1 MSKIGAILN
10 DTWFYKNNNELLK
23 VYNITIHNYGNP
35 YKMIVDGK
43 EIDGSIIPYNKND
56 KDVNVEIFM

>member
-1 MSKIGAILN
+1 MKFTKATRIYRGV
-10 DTWFYKNNNELLK
+10 T
-23 VYNITIHNYGNP
+23 YNITIHNYGNP